1 MMWLAVIVALI
12 LQLTG
17 GWAHVSPSGR
27 QRVAH
32 VAARATARPSQ
43 LPVVALPVYRPTQT
57 PELFVPP
64 LATASYLAQDR
75 ATALP
80 LAQANADTPRPI
92 ASITKLITAIVILS
106 RHSEDESVTI
116 GTLPDYPSD
125 ADTMGLRT
133 GETYR
138 LGDLVRAA
146 LVPSANDAADA
157 LALFDAGSTAA
168 FAQRMN
174 DKMTQW
180 GIAETHF
187 SNPSGLDDNGNQASA
202 RALAKIGGL
211 ALVQPLIR
219 EAVGLSDITV
229 VSGSGRSFTLHTTNQ
244 LLAAS
249 GFRGIKTGYTGAAG
263 ECFIG
268 LTNIQAHDVITVVLG
283 SRDRFADTR
292 ALVNYIGRN
301 YTWLNS

>member
-1 MMWLAVIVALI
+1 MMWFAIIVAVI

-17 GWAHVSPSGR
+17 GWAHIGQSAR
-27 QRVAH
+27 QQVAH
-32 VAARATARPSQ
+32 LATRPSASASPMPAVALPVARPSQ
-43 LPVVALPVYRPTQT
+43 LGEV
-57 PELFVPP
+57 FVPS

-75 ATALP
+75 ATSLT
-80 LAQANADTPRPI
+80 LAQANADTARPI

-106 RHSEDESVTI
+106 RHSVEETVTI
-116 GTLPDYPSD
+116 GTLPDYPID

-138 LGDLVRAA
+138 VGDLVRAA

-157 LALFDAGSTAA
+157 LAIFDAGSTAA

-174 DKMTQW
+174 AKMSQW
-180 GIAETHF
+180 GITDTHF
-187 SNPSGLDDNGNQASA
+187 SNPSGLDDIGNQASA

-211 ALVQPLIR
+211 ALVQPLLR

-229 VSGSGRSFTLHTTNQ
+229 VSGSGRSFSLHTTNQ
-244 LLAAS
+244 LLAVT

-268 LTNIQAHDVITVVLG
+268 LTSVQGHDVITVVLG
-283 SRDRFADTR
+283 SQDRFADTR